1 MNTIN
6 EITLPKIENVV
17 IMLNYIGKKLI
28 YSEIF

>member
-17 IMLNYIGKKLI
+17 IMLNYIGKKINLL
-28 YSEIF
+28 